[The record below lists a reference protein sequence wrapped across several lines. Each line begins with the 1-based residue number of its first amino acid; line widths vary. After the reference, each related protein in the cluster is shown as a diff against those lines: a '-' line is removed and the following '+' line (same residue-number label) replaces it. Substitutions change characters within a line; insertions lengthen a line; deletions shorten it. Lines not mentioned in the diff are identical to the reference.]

1 MTLTKKW
8 RRKSPLQRKNL
19 RIRMIRNGENF
30 ASDFLRVYAGNC
42 AKVIRETNKE
52 TFPVDSL
59 YACYTVSL
67 RKALLEGA

>member
-1 MTLTKKW
+1 
-8 RRKSPLQRKNL
+8 
-19 RIRMIRNGENF
+19 MIRNGENF